1 MKEPVK
7 LYENLLWEILD
18 DGSKLAVI
26 EILIGS
32 GFDGDC
38 KMIAKIDG
46 ETTVLEVRDEHGHEL
61 ILPIN
66 ILDILNN

>member
-26 EILIGS
+26 EILVEG

-38 KMIAKIDG
+38 KMITKIDG
-46 ETTVLEVRDEHGHEL
+46 ETTVLEVRDEHGHEM

>member
-26 EILIGS
+26 EILIES
-32 GFDGDC
+32 GFDGIC

>member
-26 EILIGS
+26 EILMGS

-46 ETTVLEVRDEHGHEL
+46 ETTVLEVRDEHGREL

>member
-26 EILIGS
+26 EILMES
-32 GFDGDC
+32 GFDGKC

>member
-26 EILIGS
+26 EILMES
-32 GFDGDC
+32 GFDGNC

>member
-1 MKEPVK
+1 MEEPIK
-7 LYENLLWEILD
+7 LYDNLLWEILD

-26 EILIGS
+26 GLLMDS

-46 ETTVLEVRDEHGHEL
+46 ETTVLEVRDKHGHEM

>member
-1 MKEPVK
+1 MKEPIK

-26 EILIGS
+26 EILMGS
-32 GFDGDC
+32 GFNGNC

-46 ETTVLEVRDEHGHEL
+46 DTTVLEVRDEHGHEL

>member
-26 EILIGS
+26 EILMGS